1 MKKTKV
7 YYAPLCE
14 VRKTRVRMS
23 ILAGSDKA
31 INGVSGGKTNV
42 PSMPWES
49 GARIRTFMD

>member
-1 MKKTKV
+1 MNTKI
-7 YYAPLCE
+7 YSAPQCE

-23 ILAGSDKA
+23 ILAGSDNA